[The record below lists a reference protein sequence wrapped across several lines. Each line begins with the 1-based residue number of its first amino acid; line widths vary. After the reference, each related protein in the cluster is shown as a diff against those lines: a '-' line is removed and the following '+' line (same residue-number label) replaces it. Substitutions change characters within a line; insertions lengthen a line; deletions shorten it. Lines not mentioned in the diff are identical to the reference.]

1 MPDTEEQIK
10 TAYRNFFR
18 SEDGKIIRRDWARF
32 CGLSTIESPP
42 ILLDQGNLAFEK
54 GMRHFFM
61 YNYACMEESFQK
73 EIEENVGMERES
85 TE

>member
-1 MPDTEEQIK
+1 MEHTPEQIK
-10 TAYRNFFR
+10 AAYKRFFQ
-18 SEDGKIIRRDWARF
+18 SEDGKIIRKDWARF
-32 CGLSTIESPP
+32 IGLETIESPP

-61 YNYACMEESFQK
+61 YNYACMDESFQK